1 MENTNPKMENTLIGK
16 YAGHEM
22 SKTLIEKYNKR
33 YFILTLHT
41 HSYAEG
47 ITGTSHYAIVYTN
60 EDLGFKFKK
69 DATPLLKELKKSH
82 KTIIHRETRGYGDIA
97 DRYKHAI
104 VSNIELSEFILN
116 NNYPIYSITIK

>member
-1 MENTNPKMENTLIGK
+1 MENTLIGK

-33 YFILTLHT
+33 YFILTLHA
-41 HSYAEG
+41 HSYTEG
-47 ITGTSHYAIVYTN
+47 VTGTSHYATVYTN

-69 DATPLLKELKKSH
+69 DATPLLKKLKKSR
-82 KTIIHRETRGYGDIA
+82 KTIIHRESRGYGDIA